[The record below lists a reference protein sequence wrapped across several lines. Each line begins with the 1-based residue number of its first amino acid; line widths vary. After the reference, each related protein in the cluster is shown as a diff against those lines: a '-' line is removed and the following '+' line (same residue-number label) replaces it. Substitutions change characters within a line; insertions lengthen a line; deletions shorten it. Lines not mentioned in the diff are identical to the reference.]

1 LKIFLLLL
9 FAQLAGNSVIDNC
22 ASFFSKSFSNEM
34 GWLMCNHFDLSFSF
48 FVLSSFPRRRK
59 LAIQKVN
66 KAADE
71 LSRKVDEAIQKDISQ
86 SATNLI
92 RFVEVI
98 SKPYQEACQR
108 KIDWLQGVQG
118 ELSAV
123 ERKLQTLK
131 VEIQNLHGS

>member
-1 LKIFLLLL
+1 ML
-9 FAQLAGNSVIDNC
+9 FAQLAGNSVIDN
-22 ASFFSKSFSNEM
+22 ASFFSKSLNNEM
-34 GWLMCNHFDLSFSF
+34 GRLTCNHFDLPFFRF
-48 FVLSSFPRRRK
+48 FVLSSFPSRRK
-59 LAIQKVN
+59 LAIEKVN

-131 VEIQNLHGS
+131 VGIQNLHGS

>member
-1 LKIFLLLL
+1 LLLL

-22 ASFFSKSFSNEM
+22 ASFFSKSFNNEM
-34 GWLMCNHFDLSFSF
+34 GQLMCNHFDLSFFRF
-48 FVLSSFPRRRK
+48 FVLSSFPGRRK
-59 LAIQKVN
+59 LAIEKVN